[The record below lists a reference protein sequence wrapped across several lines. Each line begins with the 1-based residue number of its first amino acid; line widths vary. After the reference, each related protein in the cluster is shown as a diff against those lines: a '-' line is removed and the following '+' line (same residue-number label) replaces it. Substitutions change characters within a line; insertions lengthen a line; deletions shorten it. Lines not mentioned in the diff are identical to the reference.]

1 MKEKVSGFPLWFFL
15 SLVFYF
21 FSVDLIIG
29 FMVWG
34 FRVLLGGYVFT
45 CSCGRLIPWLRLK
58 CGVGIG
64 IREW

>member
-21 FSVDLIIG
+21 FSVDLVIG

-34 FRVLLGGYVFT
+34 FWVLLGIFT
-45 CSCGRLIPWLRLK
+45 CSCGRLIPRLRLK
-58 CGVGIG
+58 YGVGIW